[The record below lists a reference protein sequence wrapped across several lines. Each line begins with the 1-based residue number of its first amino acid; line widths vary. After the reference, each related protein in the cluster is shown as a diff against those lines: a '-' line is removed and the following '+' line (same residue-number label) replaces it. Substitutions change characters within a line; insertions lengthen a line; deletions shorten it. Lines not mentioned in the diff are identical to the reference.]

1 MIFWVAITQETQLSG
16 QQETDDG
23 DDDGDDDDDDCDYDD
38 DDDDHNFIIIN
49 TFLIVEMFLYMLA
62 SQHAILLNV

>member
-1 MIFWVAITQETQLSG
+1 MYTYIYLNDCLGCYQETQLSC

-23 DDDGDDDDDDCDYDD
+23 DDDGDDDDDDDYADDDD

-49 TFLIVEMFLYMLA
+49 TFWQVNMQFY
-62 SQHAILLNV
+62 